1 MNVSRDDILKYKL
14 LTDHLFFVRYFFKQ
28 ITGEK
33 FIVNWHHKELCEL
46 ADSIFKGESTR
57 DIINAPPRY
66 SKTEIF
72 VVMFIAHG
80 FALNPKSNWIHI
92 SAMDRLVME
101 NSEKIRDLVNSEEYQ
116 RLFPY
121 VQLKADSKNK
131 GRWKTTEGGGLLA
144 VAAGGQI
151 TGFGAGITHSID
163 LSEMSDLEKMQN
175 FGGAIVMDDTIK
187 PDDADSIKKKDAI
200 NYRYDSTVKNRINN
214 RKTPIINMQ
223 QRVDKL
229 DLTGYILQNDTD
241 DWNIHSYTAIVKK
254 DDETQ
259 ALWPLKH
266 TLEELYKLRRANETV
281 FDTQYMQNPQP
292 RAGLMFECEK
302 KFTKLAKEPDLKIFI
317 IDPADEGKDLFA
329 GGYFEIVDKK
339 VYMPDVICN
348 RKAKD
353 WNLQD
358 IADCINN
365 NKVDYAYIESNG
377 LGTGFKKDLNKLTY
391 ITTTAISNTKNKHKR
406 IYAESGFINDN
417 FYFLENYENHKRH
430 SDPSE
435 QLNDYELF
443 MLHLSSYTKSGGY
456 EPDDPPD
463 MLALASRIIRQKFS
477 YLFD

>member
-1 MNVSRDDILKYKL
+1 MSVRDEILIKKL
-14 LTDHLFFVRYFFKQ
+14 LTNHLYFCRYFFKRLKD
-28 ITGEK
+28 EK
-33 FIVNWHHKELCEL
+33 FIVNKHHEELCDI
-46 ADSIFKGESTR
+46 ADSIFKGESIR

-80 FALNPKSNWIHI
+80 FALNPASNWIHI

-101 NSEKIRDLVNSEEYQ
+101 NSEKIRDLVNLDEYQ

-151 TGFGAGITHSID
+151 TGFGAGKTQIVDYTG
-163 LSEMSDLEKMQN
+163 MSTLEKMQN
-175 FGGAIVMDDTIK
+175 FNGAIVMDDTIK
-187 PDDADSIKKKDAI
+187 PDDADSVKKKDAI
-200 NYRYDSTVKNRINN
+200 NYRYDSTVKNRVNS
-214 RKTPIINMQ
+214 RQTSIINMQ

-229 DLTGYILQNDTD
+229 DLTGYILSNDTD
-241 DWNIHSYTAIVKK
+241 DWNVHVYKAISKVDGK
-254 DDETQ
+254 DT
-259 ALWPLKH
+259 ALWELKH
-266 TLEELYKLRRANETV
+266 TLEELYKLRRANQTV

-302 KFTKLAKEPDLKIFI
+302 KYTKLAKEPDLKLFF

-329 GGYFEIVDKK
+329 GGYFEIMDKK

-348 RKAKD
+348 RKNKD

-358 IADCINN
+358 IADCINS
-365 NKVDYAYIESNG
+365 NKVDYAFIESNG
-377 LGTGFKKDLNKLTY
+377 LGSGFKRDLNKLTA
-391 ITTTAISNTKNKHKR
+391 ITVQAVSNNKNKHKR

-417 FYFLENYENHKRH
+417 FWFKEDGNERQ

-435 QLNDYELF
+435 QLGDYELF
-443 MLHLSSYTKSGGY
+443 MLHLSSYTKTGGY

-463 MLALASRIIRQKFS
+463 MLALASRIIRKRFQ
-477 YLFD
+477 YLFE

>member
-1 MNVSRDDILKYKL
+1 MSVSRDDILKYKL
-14 LTDHLFFVRYFFKQ
+14 LTDHLFFCRYFFKQ
-28 ITGEK
+28 QTGDK
-33 FIVNWHHKELCEL
+33 FIINWHHKELCEL
-46 ADSIFKGESTR
+46 ADKIFRGESNR
-57 DIINAPPRY
+57 DIVNAPPRY
-66 SKTEIF
+66 SKTEIL
-72 VVMFIAHG
+72 VIMFIAHG
-80 FALNPKSNWIHI
+80 FALNPKGNYIHI

-151 TGFGAGITHSID
+151 TGFGAGRTQSVD
-163 LSEMSDLEKMQN
+163 YTDMSDFEKMHN
-175 FGGAIVMDDTIK
+175 FNGAIVMDDTIK

-214 RKTPIINMQ
+214 RQTSIINMQ

-241 DWNIHSYTAIVKK
+241 NWNIHRYTVIYKE
-254 DDETQ
+254 DGETKC
-259 ALWPLKH
+259 LWPHKH
-266 TLEELYKLRRANETV
+266 TLEEAYKLRRANQTV
-281 FDTQYMQNPQP
+281 FDTQYMQDPQP
-292 RAGLMFECEK
+292 KAGLMFECEK
-302 KFTKLAKEPDLKIFI
+302 RFDKLSKEPDLKLFI

-329 GGYFEIVDKK
+329 GGYFEIMDNK

-348 RKAKD
+348 RKNKD
-353 WNLQD
+353 WNLKD

-365 NKVDYAYIESNG
+365 NKVDYAFVESNG
-377 LGTGFKKDLNKLTY
+377 LGTGFKKDLNKLTH
-391 ITTTAISNTKNKHKR
+391 ITVSAVSNTKNKHKR
-406 IYAESGFINDN
+406 IFAESGFINDN
-417 FYFLENYENHKRH
+417 FYFKEISPERH

-435 QLNDYELF
+435 QLGDYDLF
-443 MLHLSSYTKSGGY
+443 MMHLSSYTKSGGY

-477 YLFD
+477 YLFE

>member
-1 MNVSRDDILKYKL
+1 MDVRDEILIKKL
-14 LTDHLFFVRYFFKQ
+14 LTNHLFFVRYFFKQ

-46 ADSIFKGESTR
+46 ADTIFRGESTR

-151 TGFGAGITHSID
+151 TGFGAGRTQTVD
-163 LSEMSDLEKMQN
+163 YAGMGVLERMQN
-175 FGGAIVMDDTIK
+175 FNGAIVMDDTIK

-200 NYRYDSTVKNRINN
+200 NYRYDSTVKNRVNN
-214 RKTPIINMQ
+214 RQTAIINMQ

-241 DWNIHSYTAIVKK
+241 KWNVHAYKAIIKRNG
-254 DDETQ
+254 ETI
-259 ALWPLKH
+259 ALWEHKH
-266 TLEELYKLRRANETV
+266 TLEELYKLRRANQTV
-281 FDTQYMQNPQP
+281 FDTQYMQDPKP
-292 RAGLMFECEK
+292 KAGLMFECEK
-302 KFTKLAKEPDLKIFI
+302 KFDKLSKEPDLKLFI

-329 GGYFEIVDKK
+329 GGYFEIMDKK
-339 VYMPDVICN
+339 IYMPDVICN
-348 RKAKD
+348 KKNKD
-353 WNLQD
+353 WNLKD
-358 IADCINN
+358 IADCINK
-365 NKVDYAYIESNG
+365 NKVNYAFIESNG
-377 LGTGFKKDLNKLTY
+377 LGTGFKKDLNKLTS
-391 ITTTAISNTKNKHKR
+391 ITVAAVSNAKNKHKR

-417 FYFLENYENHKRH
+417 FYFKESHDRH

-435 QLNDYELF
+435 QLGDYELF
-443 MLHLSSYTKSGGY
+443 MLHLSSYTKTGGY

-463 MLALASRIIRQKFS
+463 MLALASRIIRQKFQ
-477 YLFD
+477 YLLE